1 MSTAKADTLRVPGAG
16 LYYRVRGSG
25 PVLLI
30 LQGGDGNA
38 EGSDGIVG
46 HLADHYTVVTYDRRG
61 LSRSKLDDASAA
73 PRGLETH
80 RDDAH
85 RLLTA
90 LTEEP
95 AFVLGFSLGAL
106 LGLDLAARHPEQVR
120 RLVAHEPP
128 ATQFLPD
135 AERVEAERAQEGV
148 EETYRREGVAAA
160 MQRFVALA
168 GLDFNDREPD
178 VELPRQSS
186 QRAANLE
193 FLLAHDAPAVRRHK
207 LDVAALQAVSSRIVL
222 AGGRTSRMFLA
233 YRCAA
238 ALADR
243 LGTEVMEFPG
253 GHSGFVTHPRAFA
266 ERLREILGRQA
277 KG

>member
-1 MSTAKADTLRVPGAG
+1 MSTAKADTPRVPGAG

-30 LQGGDGNA
+30 LQGGDGDA
-38 EGSDGIVG
+38 EGSDGIAG
-46 HLADHYTVVTYDRRG
+46 HLAGHYTVVTYDRRG

-135 AERVEAERAQEGV
+135 AERVEAERAQEDV

-178 VELPRQSS
+178 VELPRPSS

-193 FLLAHDAPAVRRHK
+193 SFLTHDAPAVRRHR
-207 LDVAALQAVSSRIVL
+207 LDVAALQAVSSRVVL
-222 AGGRTSRMFLA
+222 AGGRTSRRSLA
-233 YRCAA
+233 YRCVA

-253 GHSGFVTHPRAFA
+253 GHGGFVTHPRAFA
-266 ERLREILGRQA
+266 ERLREVLGHQPN
-277 KG
+277 G